1 MADDFQEKT
10 EEATPKKLQ
19 DARKKGQVARSQDF
33 TTSFVLFV
41 GMTVLAFTGNFIFER
56 VRRLSEAIFTH
67 LDLSYGTLED
77 VAFWGERAI
86 QFIFVTLFPMF
97 VGVLIAALSVNVLQ
111 VGFLI
116 STEPLT
122 PKGKNLNIFNPSN
135 YKKFFNVQALM
146 RLVMGLSKIAV
157 VGVVC
162 YFVILGSLNDLS
174 RLMMGEV
181 DDMFYFL
188 VWYGFLIG
196 FLTAVILIVLG
207 IIDFIYQ
214 RWKFSND
221 QKMSKQDIKDEHKQA
236 EGDAQIKGRMRSM
249 MQSFSQS
256 RMKERV
262 PESDVVIANPI
273 HFAIAIKYDPEK
285 IAAPFVVAKGARKMA
300 LIIKDLAKEH
310 NVPIVENPPLAQALY
325 KAVEVGTVI
334 PPQFYHAIAE
344 VLAYVYRLNQELE
357 GVFEKKGFTPQAKD
371 PQSLV

>member
-357 GVFEKKGFTPQAKD
+357 GVFDKKGFTPQAKD

>member
-344 VLAYVYRLNQELE
+344 VLAYVYRLHQELE

>member
-273 HFAIAIKYDPEK
+273 HSAIAIKYDPEK